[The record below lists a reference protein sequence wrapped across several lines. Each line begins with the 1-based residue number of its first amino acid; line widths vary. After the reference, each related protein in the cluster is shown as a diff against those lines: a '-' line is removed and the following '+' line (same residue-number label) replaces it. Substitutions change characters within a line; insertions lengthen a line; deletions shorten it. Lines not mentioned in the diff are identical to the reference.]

1 MTSDDQPDAQPDD
14 QPDFTDLLSD
24 LLGPPESSTSTG
36 QADPLTEAQL
46 LALLVDP
53 EDELPWWARRTV
65 GLGIAAMT
73 AVFFAFTGLEVVAA
87 MPTTSPVTTPVA
99 TPVATYAAPD
109 AVPGPVQGDLVL
121 SSGSAASEAEV
132 PPSIAAPPPPTAAD
146 VAADADEAAASAAR
160 ADRRRQERKLLQV
173 RREIAQARAAQR
185 ELQQASVAVPPPLLA
200 PPAPVAFDPMAMTA
214 GVPSTQPWLAPL
226 ASYRITARFG
236 QSGRYW
242 ASTHTGL
249 DLAAPTGTPV
259 MAVTGGTVTF
269 AGENGAYGQ
278 RVALTHP
285 DGTETWYAHL
295 SRIDVAVGAVVAP
308 GGVLGAVGS
317 TGNSSGPHLH
327 LEVRPMGGDPV
338 DPATALAEH
347 GVTL

>member
-1 MTSDDQPDAQPDD
+1 MTSHD
-14 QPDFTDLLSD
+14 QPDFTDLLTD

-87 MPTTSPVTTPVA
+87 SSTTSSAA
-99 TPVATYAAPD
+99 TAVNTYAAPE
-109 AVPGPVQGDLVL
+109 PVQGDLVL
-121 SSGSAASEAEV
+121 SSGAAASVAEV
-132 PPSIAAPPPPTAAD
+132 PPSIAAPPPPSAAD
-146 VAADADEAAASAAR
+146 VAAAADEEAASAAR

-173 RREIAQARAAQR
+173 RREIAEARAARRDLQR
-185 ELQQASVAVPPPLLA
+185 APVPLVAPVDPPPTPSPFA
-200 PPAPVAFDPMAMTA
+200 PMAMSA
-214 GVPSTQPWLAPL
+214 AVPGAQPWLKPL
-226 ASYRITARFG
+226 AAYRITARFG
-236 QSGRYW
+236 QAGRYW
-242 ASTHTGL
+242 ANLHTGL

-259 MAVTGGTVTF
+259 MAVAGGTVTF

-278 RVALTHP
+278 RVAITHP

-295 SRIDVAVGAVVAP
+295 SQIAVPVGASIAP

-338 DPATALAEH
+338 DPETALTEH